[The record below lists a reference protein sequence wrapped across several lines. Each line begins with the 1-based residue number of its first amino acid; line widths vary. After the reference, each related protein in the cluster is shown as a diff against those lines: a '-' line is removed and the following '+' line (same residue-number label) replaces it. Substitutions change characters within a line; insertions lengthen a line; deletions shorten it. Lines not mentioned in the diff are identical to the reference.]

1 MLDRQLPK
9 FRAADTNCQEDMVEE
24 AADNIGRLWTEEIE
38 FDRDSVINVREL
50 SAKLGHSQIFLAYS
64 PTSVR

>member
-1 MLDRQLPK
+1 
-9 FRAADTNCQEDMVEE
+9 MVEE

-50 SAKLGHSQIFLAYS
+50 SAKLGHSQILLAYS

>member
-1 MLDRQLPK
+1 
-9 FRAADTNCQEDMVEE
+9 MVEE